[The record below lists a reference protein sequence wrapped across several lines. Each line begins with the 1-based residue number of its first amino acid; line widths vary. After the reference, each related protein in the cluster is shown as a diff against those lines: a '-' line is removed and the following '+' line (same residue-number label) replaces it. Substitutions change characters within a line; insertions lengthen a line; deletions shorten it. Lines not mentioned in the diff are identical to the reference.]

1 MNGGVDRVLVPEPGL
16 RMEWIAVLGGRRGVG
31 ADGELRLGDRPG
43 IGVDGVLVPD
53 PGLVLAR
60 VMDGAVCDGNDGTR
74 PLFAGFLGF

>member
-1 MNGGVDRVLVPEPGL
+1 VDREIGDRAGIGVGLGGVWKLGDRPG
-16 RMEWIAVLGGRRGVG
+16 IGVG

-53 PGLVLAR
+53 PGLGLAW